1 MINFFLYSGL
11 DNLYSNL
18 SETTTVLLSLAII
31 LFAGFGVSRLT
42 KLLKLPNVSGYII
55 AGILI
60 GPCVLKLVPKETVVS
75 MGFVSDIALAFIA
88 FGVGKFFKKEILKQT
103 GGKVIFIT
111 ILEAL
116 LAGILV
122 TISTKFIFNL
132 SWDFSLLLGA
142 IATATA
148 PASTMMTIN
157 QYKAKGDFVNTLLQV
172 VALDD
177 VVCLLAFSL
186 ATAVVS
192 GGEAGSVGVLEI
204 VLPIVYNLAS
214 ILIGFVFG
222 WILSKLIAKRGQHNR
237 LIVVTAMLLTMA
249 GLCGIVSVSPLLGCM
264 VFGATYINLTNDQEL
279 YDNINNFTPPI
290 MAIFFVVSGMN
301 LDLTSFATAGIIG
314 IVYFFVRIIGKYFG
328 AYFGCLITKKDKK
341 TREFL
346 GLALI
351 PQAGVAIGLAFLGK
365 RMLPET
371 AGNLLLTIIL
381 ASSVIYELIGPAC
394 AKASL
399 FLSGTIKRE
408 DKNKKI
414 RDDLKEDE
422 IEQNNNEIEK
432 ALNDLKVV
440 ENVGEIL
447 SCNNVNEEIT
457 RENNDGSCGKK

>member
-1 MINFFLYSGL
+1 MNNFFLYSGL

-60 GPCVLKLVPKETVVS
+60 GPCVLKLVPTTTVAS

-88 FGVGKFFKKEILKQT
+88 FGVGKFFKKEILRRA
-103 GGKVIFIT
+103 GGKVVLIT
-111 ILEAL
+111 IFESL

-122 TISTKFIFNL
+122 TISTKFLFNL
-132 SWDFSLLLGA
+132 SWDFALLLGT

-172 VALDD
+172 VALDN
-177 VVCLLAFSL
+177 VICLLTFSL
-186 ATAVVS
+186 TTAIVS
-192 GGEAGSVGVLEI
+192 STEAGSVGVLEI
-204 VLPIVYNLAS
+204 VLPIAYNLAS

-237 LIVVTAMLLTMA
+237 LIVVSAMLLTLA

-301 LDLTSFATAGIIG
+301 LNLTSFATAGMIG
-314 IVYFFVRIIGKYFG
+314 MVYLLVRIVGKYFG
-328 AYFGCLITKKDKK
+328 AYFGSLITKKDKN
-341 TREFL
+341 TRNYL

-371 AGNLLLTIIL
+371 YGNLLLTIIL
-381 ASSVIYELIGPAC
+381 ASSVIYELVGPVC

-399 FLSGTIKRE
+399 FLSGEIKKT
-408 DKNKKI
+408 DKN
-414 RDDLKEDE
+414 RTHEDNLKEGE
-422 IEQNNNEIEK
+422 TEQNHNEIEK
-432 ALNDLKVV
+432 ALNEFKIID
-440 ENVGEIL
+440 NVGEGL
-447 SCNNVNEEIT
+447 SCDKTEEKQT
-457 RENNDGSCGKK
+457 EKDV